1 MTLTGSVWLEISTT
15 TLSPGCMF
23 SQSLLMPRRASS
35 RAGQVTNWAN
45 SSGVGRRENFSFI
58 SSCEKLIEIYY
69 LLYVKPCKID
79 LQIYLY
85 TQAIL
90 LYRSITFKNW
100 KNLMTFNY
108 CQKQFQDISITTA
121 MENVSHAYI
130 FFT

>member
-69 LLYVKPCKID
+69 PLYVKPCKFTCILRPFCYTD
-79 LQIYLY
+79 L
-85 TQAIL
+85 L
-90 LYRSITFKNW
+90 LSKTE
-100 KNLMTFNY
+100 Y
-108 CQKQFQDISITTA
+108 C
-121 MENVSHAYI
+121 MEKSNDL
-130 FFT
+130 